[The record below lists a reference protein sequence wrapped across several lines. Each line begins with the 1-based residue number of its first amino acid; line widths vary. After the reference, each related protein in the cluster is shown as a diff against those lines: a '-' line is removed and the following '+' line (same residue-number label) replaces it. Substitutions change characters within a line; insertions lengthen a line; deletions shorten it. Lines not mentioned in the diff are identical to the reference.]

1 MRCKLYY
8 VHDPMCSWC
17 WAFSPVYEQIVQRLP
32 GNVQLITLLGGLAPD
47 SSEPMPQ
54 AMQEFL
60 QTTWKKIT
68 ERVPGT
74 QFNFDFWSQCQPRR
88 STYPACRA
96 IIAARAQ
103 DVKHESAMIKAI
115 QQAYY
120 LRAMNPSDDET
131 LLTLAIELG
140 LDTEQFASLLNA
152 AATQQQLERE
162 IELGRSIGAE
172 GFPSL
177 ILECNGQLHRLRYSY
192 TDPAPVLAQIESLI
206 GPG

>member
-1 MRCKLYY
+1 MRCNLYY

-17 WAFSPVYEQIVQRLP
+17 WAFSPVYEQIVLGLP
-32 GNVQLITLLGGLAPD
+32 GKVQLITLLGGLASD

-54 AMQEFL
+54 AMREFL
-60 QTTWKKIT
+60 QTTWKKIS

-103 DVKHESAMIKAI
+103 GESYEAVMIKAI

-140 LDTEQFASLLNA
+140 LDSEQFASLLNA